1 MTSRRWAWWAAVE
14 ATVAALAV
22 LADLLIPSLALLA
35 MALVSL
41 AARRTGVASLGLRR
55 LRGLGTVGAVLCLTT
70 LWSAFQLSVTMPI
83 ANHVSGRKQDLDAYA
98 DLQGDIRLLM
108 VYLVLGWVL
117 GGLVEELAYRGYL
130 LTRIRDALGRG
141 PGPTVAAVLASS
153 LLFGIAHT
161 EQGLVGVVIVTLD
174 GVFFCAL
181 RYWFGSLWAPILAHG
196 FNNSLGFL
204 TFFLVGPVYGFW

>member
-1 MTSRRWAWWAAVE
+1 MTSRRRAWWAAVE

-22 LADLLIPSLALLA
+22 LADLLIPSLVLLV

-41 AARRTGVASLGLRR
+41 AARRTGFTSLGLRR
-55 LRGLGTVGAVLCLTT
+55 LRGLGTVGVVFCLTI
-70 LWSAFQLSVTMPI
+70 LWSVFQLSVTMPI

-98 DLQGDIRLLM
+98 DLQGNVRLLM

-130 LTRIRDALGRG
+130 LTRIRDAVGRGRG
-141 PGPTVAAVLASS
+141 PAVAAVLGSS

-181 RYWFGSLWAPILAHG
+181 RYGFGSLWASVLAHG